1 MRSPSRLS
9 LLLCASV
16 LAGFLAGCTSTRS
29 AHDDGPSSS
38 ELLDL
43 ARLSEYPTPTLVACL
58 TLEYANQ
65 HFECTGEVDV
75 SYEITDELRRRPGDV
90 QILLDAF
97 AAPADSF
104 QQLCVTE
111 VLRTIDDPA
120 VLEAFTR
127 HRCAKT
133 DEVSY
138 YCLKYRAQRGDR
150 KALRVLND
158 HYREYPVS
166 SCEWAETAAL
176 FGEFGYEPAIP
187 NLIGSLDAASLN
199 LAGAACSSLEKL
211 FPGPHP
217 DLKGPSEAREYFQK
231 RYEEKCGG

>member
-1 MRSPSRLS
+1 MRAPSRSS
-9 LLLCASV
+9 LLLCVSA
-16 LAGFLAGCTSTRS
+16 LAGFLVGCVSPRS
-29 AHDDGPSSS
+29 AHDGAPSPS
-38 ELLDL
+38 ELLEL

-58 TLEYANQ
+58 SLEYANR
-65 HFECTGEVDV
+65 HFERTSEVDV

-90 QILLDAF
+90 QILVEAF
-97 AAPADSF
+97 ATPADSF
-104 QQLCVTE
+104 QQRCVTE

-127 HRCAKT
+127 HRCAET

-150 KALRVLND
+150 KALRILND
-158 HYREYPVS
+158 NYRQYPVS

-176 FGEFGYEPAIP
+176 FGQFGYEPAIP

-199 LAGAACSSLEKL
+199 LACAACSSLEKL

-217 DLKGPSEAREYFQK
+217 DLKGPTEAREYLQK
-231 RYEEKCGG
+231 RHEEKRGG